1 MEGQAGFNV
10 LTTRL
15 DSKWLRRLQVSLWLT
30 VALAFLTV
38 YALDLRLSYDL
49 ISRPCDGTNCHYQAV
64 ESAEA
69 QALAELGLSV
79 QTYAIFML
87 GITVVSVAVFC
98 GLALMMIWRLYPRMD
113 GFLFSAMLVIIPTT
127 TITSFDV
134 VATAYP
140 TWAAPVNL
148 LFILGLAV
156 TVYFFLIF
164 PNGRLAPRASLV
176 IPFLLI
182 ATNLAQQSIKS
193 LDTVIWFAY
202 IPLFF
207 TILAVVV
214 YRYRRLFNRNERQQA
229 RWVVFG
235 CALFLA
241 GVPAWAF
248 TFDLAQPAPGQERLL
263 LMLGGWTL
271 TNLLML
277 ALPGTIFAAILRYR
291 LWDIDLILRKT
302 LVYALLTA
310 LLVGVYA
317 GSVALLQSLFASNTG
332 QDSALA
338 NVISTLIIAALF
350 QPARQ
355 RLQRAVNRLFF
366 GERDDPYVVLSRLGQ
381 QLQETTAPDQTLT
394 AITATLCQAL
404 KLPYAAIA
412 LLDANGERAITAS
425 SGSWTANAREWP
437 LRFQGLPVGWLIV
450 ARRSPGEEFTN
461 QEERLLADVA
471 SHAGAAAR
479 AAQLASSLQ
488 HAREKL
494 VLAREEE
501 RRRLRR
507 DLHDGLGPSL
517 ASQTFALDAAL
528 DLLGTDPQTAAG
540 LLRNLKA
547 QNQSLVAEIRRL
559 VYELRPPALD
569 ELGLGEAIGAFL
581 QQLNS
586 HSPTQL
592 FFSAQPGA
600 LEALPAA
607 VEAAVYRLVQ
617 EGVNNVLRHAQ
628 ATTCAVEC
636 CQTEGQLTLTIRDD
650 GRGVSSEARGGI
662 GMLSMRERVEEL
674 GGKLTIIPAA
684 PTGTLLTAVLPYP
697 GKTND

>member
-1 MEGQAGFNV
+1 MNGLTAGV
-10 LTTRL
+10 DR
-15 DSKWLRRLQVSLWLT
+15 KWLRWLQEGLWLA
-30 VALAFLTV
+30 VALAFLAV

-49 ISRPCDGTNCHYQAV
+49 ISRPCDGTDCHYQAV
-64 ESAEA
+64 GSAEA
-69 QALAELGLSV
+69 LALAELGLSV
-79 QTYAIFML
+79 QAYAIYML
-87 GITVVSVAVFC
+87 GITVVSVLVFC
-98 GLALMMIWRLYPRMD
+98 GLALVMTWRLYPRMD
-113 GFLFSAMLVIIPTT
+113 ALLFSAMLIIIPTT

-134 VATAYP
+134 VTMAYP
-140 TWAAPVNL
+140 AWAAPIRL
-148 LFILGLAV
+148 LFILGLAA
-156 TVYFFLIF
+156 TVYFFLVF
-164 PNGRLAPRASLV
+164 PNGRLAPRASLA
-176 IPFLLI
+176 IPLLLI
-182 ATNLAQQSIKS
+182 VTNLTQESIES
-193 LDTVIWFAY
+193 LDISIWFAY

-207 TILAVVV
+207 AILGVVV
-214 YRYRRLFNRNERQQA
+214 YRYRRLFNRSERQQA

-241 GVPAWAF
+241 GVPAWAY
-248 TFDLAQPAPGQERLL
+248 TFDLAQPAPGQERLI
-263 LMLGGWTL
+263 LMMGGWTL
-271 TNLLML
+271 TNFLML

-302 LVYALLTA
+302 LVYSLLTA

-317 GSVALLQSLFASNTG
+317 GSVALLQRLFAANTG

-412 LLDANGERAITAS
+412 LLDASGERTITAS
-425 SGSWTANAREWP
+425 SGSWTANVREWP

-450 ARRSPGEEFTN
+450 ARRSSGEEFTN
-461 QEERLLADVA
+461 QEERLLSDVA

-479 AAQLASSLQ
+479 AAQLTSSLQ
-488 HAREKL
+488 HARERL

-517 ASQTFALDAAL
+517 ASQTFTLDSALELLDSNPQAA
-528 DLLGTDPQTAAG
+528 AR
-540 LLRNLKA
+540 LLRHLKA
-547 QNQSLVAEIRRL
+547 QNQALVAEIRRL

-569 ELGLGEAIGAFL
+569 ELGLGEAINAFL
-581 QQLNS
+581 QQLSS
-586 HSPTQL
+586 HSSTRL
-592 FFSAQPGA
+592 YFSAQPGA

-617 EGVNNVLRHAQ
+617 EGVNNVMRHAQ
-628 ATTCAVEC
+628 AASCAVKCNQEN
-636 CQTEGQLTLTIRDD
+636 GQLVLTIHDD
-650 GRGVSSEARGGI
+650 GQGVPAEARSGV

-674 GGKLTIIPAA
+674 GGELKITPAI

-697 GKTND
+697 GKIND